1 METGSVLTF
10 LQLQLQIDFG
20 ILCMV
25 DIQVKYGDT

>member
-1 METGSVLTF
+1 METRSVLTF

-20 ILCMV
+20 ILFMV